1 MLRSAL
7 DIGYCMLLLLLSVV
21 LLVLLLFANAA
32 AGTSP
37 YPISIYIHTF
47 ARVFPFDFIYMV
59 NEEREKQTEGM
70 AGYYQIHLIYICLFS
85 CMLNE
90 CCTTNDGGPYEWMNA
105 GVDCGV
111 SAYSATVARQLPLRS
126 RA

>member
-1 MLRSAL
+1 MLGSAL

-70 AGYYQIHLIYICLFS
+70 DGCYQIHLIYVCLFS

-90 CCTTNDGGPYEWMNA
+90 CCTTNDDGELNECGGGLW
-105 GVDCGV
+105 GKRLL
-111 SAYSATVARQLPLRS
+111 SASSASAATPAPD
-126 RA
+126 